1 MSSWYR
7 QGQLISAV
15 PIDARAF
22 HYGDGV
28 FETIAIRNSKAR
40 LWSLHVDRLQAGCE
54 QLGIAVPGAD
64 ELQQEL
70 SQALRATDVDTRY
83 ALAKIIVSAGSAG
96 RGYRRPDKIR
106 AELFT
111 GVFEGVRPGDAH
123 IRDGVVTRRCETIV
137 AAQPALAGIK
147 SLNRLEQVLA
157 RNEWQDSAVF
167 EGLMCDTDGRLIC
180 GTMSNVFLIHDE
192 TVSTPVL
199 DRCGVAGVMRRHVIE
214 VLSASG
220 MRVRECAL
228 AWDKLIS
235 ADEVFL
241 TNSQFG
247 VVPVRACDAQEWPPG
262 PVTRKV
268 LTLLAASGIEEC
280 VA

>member
-7 QGQLISAV
+7 QGQLCSAI
-15 PIDARAF
+15 PIDDRAL

-28 FETIAIRNSKAR
+28 FETIAIRKGEAR

-54 QLGIAVPGAD
+54 RLGIAVPGAD
-64 ELQQEL
+64 ELRQEL
-70 SQALRATDVDTRY
+70 AQALHATDIDTRY

-96 RGYRRPDKIR
+96 RGYRRPDKIT

-111 GVFEGVRPGDAH
+111 GIFEAVRPGDAH
-123 IRDGVVTRRCETIV
+123 IRDGVATRRCETIV

-157 RNEWQDSAVF
+157 RNEWQDPAVF
-167 EGLMCDTDGRLIC
+167 EGLMCDTDGQLIC
-180 GTMSNVFLIHDE
+180 GTMSNVFLIHDKK
-192 TVSTPVL
+192 VSTPIL

-220 MRVRECAL
+220 MRVRECVL
-228 AWDKLIS
+228 GWDKLVS

-247 VVPVRACDAQEWPPG
+247 VVPVRACDAQEWAVG
-262 PVTRKV
+262 PVTGRV
-268 LTLLAASGIEEC
+268 LGLLAASGIEEC
-280 VA
+280 VV